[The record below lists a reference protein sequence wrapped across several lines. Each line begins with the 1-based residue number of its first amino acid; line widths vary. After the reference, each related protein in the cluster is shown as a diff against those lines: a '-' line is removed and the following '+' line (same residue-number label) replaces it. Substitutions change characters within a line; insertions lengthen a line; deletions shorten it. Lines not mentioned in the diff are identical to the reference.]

1 MSQGKGKLR
10 KYILLRKS
18 LAVESSVTKIYLIFS
33 PLLDTG
39 EGDVAYNPRRNFL
52 GAMCVGGKI
61 AYHLYNFDTSKSD
74 GIVKL
79 IRKSRWHSQYSNESG
94 NK

>member
-1 MSQGKGKLR
+1 MSHKKGKLR

-18 LAVESSVTKIYLIFS
+18 LAVESSIIKTYLILS
-33 PLLDTG
+33 PLLVAG
-39 EGDVAYNPRRNFL
+39 FGDVTYNPRRSIL

-61 AYHLYNFDTSKSD
+61 AYHMYNFDTSKSG

-79 IRKSRWHSQYSNESG
+79 IRKSRWHSQYRTG
-94 NK
+94 DGI